1 MIDFACCVKDDCSH
15 YNPGAPEPE
24 TEAEKCP
31 VACASVTYVYYDLN
45 ESTEVGTVSLLHY
58 IEKILSPQ
66 LFIFSALIWF
76 ESEDLYQ
83 NRRRQTGR

>member
-1 MIDFACCVKDDCSH
+1 MALTLYSSD
-15 YNPGAPEPE
+15 NPGAPEPE

-58 IEKILSPQ
+58 IEKIS
-66 LFIFSALIWF
+66 
-76 ESEDLYQ
+76 
-83 NRRRQTGR
+83 

>member
-45 ESTEVGTVSLLHY
+45 ESTEVGTTYTKIDDAKRVDDRSLEFSDQCFSHLRT
-58 IEKILSPQ
+58 LS
-66 LFIFSALIWF
+66 
-76 ESEDLYQ
+76 
-83 NRRRQTGR
+83 T